1 MIRPWRVHAWLGA
14 LVLAGYLLVPAG
26 IPRDVVYIA
35 VGLSSVAAIV
45 AGIRLHRPDHPL
57 AWYLMAIGQLSW
69 VTGDLLFSWYADVLH
84 VSPFPSPADAFY
96 LAAYPILGCGVLVL
110 IRVRQRR
117 FDLSGLIDSAIVTI
131 GLGLLSWLVIAGPIV
146 QSADPA
152 FTRLVGV
159 AYPAGDILLL
169 AFLVRL
175 VTVPGARSASFRLL
189 GGAVG
194 ALMLADVA
202 YAVISSYADY
212 DSGVFDLLWLASYVL
227 WGSAALHPS
236 MRTLSEPGTAEPTPF
251 TGRRL
256 AALGAAVLIAPGAL
270 ATQLAFSL
278 SVQGWPVVVAS
289 VALFSLVVGRMHLAI
304 REVVAA
310 GRKRNQLQQELAHQ
324 AAYDS
329 LTGLANRA
337 HVLGLIEGALHRARR
352 SGSQLALLALDL
364 DGFKAVNDTF
374 GHHAGDE
381 VLRVVADRMRAVV
394 RVGDTVGRLAGD
406 EFVILVE
413 PLEGTSDLLDLGE
426 RVIAAVAAPIR
437 VGDRDVTVGVSIGA
451 AISSDGS
458 TDADALLHHADAATY
473 RAKSAGRGR
482 VELFDESLRRQLDEQ
497 ADTENAIRAGLAAG
511 EFVLHYQPVLSL
523 VTGQVQGY
531 EALIRWHRPGH
542 GLVPPDDFIP
552 IAERSTLICD
562 VDRWVLDVAT
572 RQLVQ
577 WRRDDPAA
585 ADLTVAV
592 NISGRHLAS
601 PGVVDDVVSALAR
614 SGLPASALVV
624 EITETVL
631 VDRVCTADRLQEL
644 RALGVGVSID
654 DFGTGYT
661 SIGQLQHLSV
671 DTLKIDKSFLSS
683 PDPGTSELV
692 RLMINAA
699 HAFGLKVVAEGI
711 EDAGQLAQLR
721 ALACDSGQGYLFSR
735 PQPVADLPPAAALSP
750 AVHPA

>member
-1 MIRPWRVHAWLGA
+1 MGA
-14 LVLAGYLLVPAG
+14 AVLAVYLLFPAG
-26 IPRDVVYIA
+26 IPRDVVYA
-35 VGLSSVAAIV
+35 LVGLSSVATILV
-45 AGIRLHRPDHPL
+45 GIRLHRPDRPA
-57 AWYLMAIGQLSW
+57 AWYLMALGQLSW
-69 VTGDLLFSWYADVLH
+69 VTGDLLFGWYADVLH
-84 VSPFPSPADAFY
+84 VSPFPSPADACY
-96 LAAYPILGCGVLVL
+96 LAAYPVIGGAVLVL
-110 IRVRQRR
+110 IRSRQRQL
-117 FDLSGLIDSAIVTI
+117 DLPGLIDSAIVTI

-159 AYPAGDILLL
+159 AYPVGDILLL
-169 AFLVRL
+169 ALLVRL

-189 GGAVG
+189 GSAV
-194 ALMLADVA
+194 AMLMLADVA
-202 YAVISSYADY
+202 YAAISAYADY

-227 WGSAALHPS
+227 WGTAALHPS
-236 MRTLSEPGTAEPTPF
+236 MRSLSAPAAGEPAPF
-251 TGRRL
+251 TRRRL
-256 AALGAAVLIAPGAL
+256 AALGLAVLIAPGAL
-270 ATQLAFSL
+270 AVQLAFSL

-289 VALFSLVVGRMHLAI
+289 VALFSLVVARMHLAI
-304 REVVAA
+304 REVVTA

-337 HVLGLIEGALHRARR
+337 HVLGLIEAALHRAQR
-352 SGSQLALLALDL
+352 SGSELALLALDL
-364 DGFKAVNDTF
+364 DGFKMVNDTF
-374 GHHAGDE
+374 GHQAGDE
-381 VLRVVADRMRAVV
+381 VLRAVAGRMRSVV

-413 PLEGTSDLLDLGE
+413 PLEGTSQLLELAE
-426 RVIAAVAAPIR
+426 RLITAVSTPIR

-473 RAKSAGRGR
+473 RAKAAGRGR

-497 ADTENAIRAGLAAG
+497 ADTENAIRAGLTAG
-511 EFVLHYQPVLSL
+511 EFVLHYQPVISLS
-523 VTGQVQGY
+523 TGRVQGY
-531 EALIRWHRPGH
+531 EALVRWHRPGH

-552 IAERSTLICD
+552 IAEQSTLICD
-562 VDRWVLDVAT
+562 LDRWVLDEAT
-572 RQLVQ
+572 GQLAR
-577 WRRDDPAA
+577 WRREDPEAGE
-585 ADLTVAV
+585 LTVAV

-601 PGVVDDVVSALAR
+601 PGVVDDVVSALTR

-631 VDRVCTADRLQEL
+631 VDRLSIADRLVEL
-644 RALGVGVSID
+644 RRLGVEISID

-671 DTLKIDKSFLSS
+671 DTLKIDKSFLNSS
-683 PDPGTSELV
+683 DGGSSELV

-711 EDAGQLAQLR
+711 EDAGQLEQLR
-721 ALACDSGQGYLFSR
+721 TLDCDSGQGYLFAR
-735 PQPVADLPPAAALSP
+735 PRPVADLPSAAELSP
-750 AVHPA
+750 DVLPA